1 MPDMT
6 DARGDDTEGLA
17 RPHEPAR
24 DAHDP
29 APDAHEP
36 ARDALAAARAR
47 DAQARDP
54 VRFHL
59 AEALARRACA
69 HAGEARRVLDM
80 RVEAIVQALI
90 DAPEPTAQARPSAPR
105 AGRGA
110 LAALVAHVARH
121 RGAASAPASPASPK
135 AATGAAPARPGAPPA
150 AVTGAAAD
158 SSTVQFFKRTWSRLS
173 ADQRLA
179 QSRAS
184 LPENAGPLNS
194 QHLVHRSLVLM
205 RELSPEYLEHF
216 VGYIDAL
223 QWLEQANEA
232 ATQELA
238 NARAAQGRPR
248 SMAAR
253 R

>member
-1 MPDMT
+1 M
-6 DARGDDTEGLA
+6 ADTKIDGA
-17 RPHEPAR
+17 A
-24 DAHDP
+24 P
-29 APDAHEP
+29 APASAP
-36 ARDALAAARAR
+36 ATCAPAR

-54 VRFHL
+54 VRFRL
-59 AEALARRACA
+59 AEALARRAAA
-69 HAGEARRVLDM
+69 HAGAARRVIDE
-80 RVEAIVQALI
+80 RVAAIVQSLSAPPQG
-90 DAPEPTAQARPSAPR
+90 DAPPRPAAPS

-110 LAALVAHVARH
+110 LAALVAHAAQQRGASP
-121 RGAASAPASPASPK
+121 GAASGAPAAKPATP
-135 AATGAAPARPGAPPA
+135 AARALAPPS

-158 SSTVQFFKRTWSRLS
+158 AKTVQFFKRTWSRLS

-179 QSRAS
+179 QSRAA
-184 LPENAGPLNS
+184 LPDNAGPLNS

-223 QWLEQANEA
+223 QWLEQANEG
-232 ATQELA
+232 ATQELT
-238 NARAAQGRPR
+238 NARAAQARPR

>member
-1 MPDMT
+1 MAET
-6 DARGDDTEGLA
+6 AGAGDVA
-17 RPHEPAR
+17 PRPEPASC
-24 DAHDP
+24 
-29 APDAHEP
+29 APGTLAP
-36 ARDALAAARAR
+36 ARDALAPAR

-54 VRFHL
+54 VRLRF
-59 AEALARRACA
+59 AEALARRAAA
-69 HAGEARRVLDM
+69 HAGEARRLIDE
-80 RVEAIVQALI
+80 RVAAIVQSLSALPDG
-90 DAPEPTAQARPSAPR
+90 DAAGRPAAPA

-110 LAALVAHVARH
+110 LAALVVHAAQH
-121 RGAASAPASPASPK
+121 R
-135 AATGAAPARPGAPPA
+135 AATPGAAPVASAARPPAPAARALAAPP

-158 SSTVQFFKRTWSRLS
+158 AKTVQFFKRTWSRLS

-184 LPENAGPLNS
+184 LPDNAGPLNS

-232 ATQELA
+232 ATQELTA
-238 NARAAQGRPR
+238 ARAAQARPR

>member
-1 MPDMT
+1 MAETTAADGVAP
-6 DARGDDTEGLA
+6 E
-17 RPHEPAR
+17 
-24 DAHDP
+24 P
-29 APDAHEP
+29 APDAQAP
-36 ARDALAAARAR
+36 VR

-54 VRFHL
+54 VRLRL
-59 AEALARRACA
+59 AEALARRANA
-69 HAGEARRVLDM
+69 HAGEARRRIDE
-80 RVEAIVQALI
+80 RVAAIVQSLSELPER
-90 DAPEPTAQARPSAPR
+90 APPARPVAPA
-105 AGRGA
+105 AGLGA
-110 LAALVAHVARH
+110 LAALVAHAARR
-121 RGAASAPASPASPK
+121 RGAAPGAVPGARPVAAAP
-135 AATGAAPARPGAPPA
+135 GAAAP

-158 SSTVQFFKRTWSRLS
+158 EKTVQFFKRTWSRLS

-232 ATQELA
+232 ATQELT

-253 R
+253 RS

>member
-1 MPDMT
+1 MAET
-6 DARGDDTEGLA
+6 
-17 RPHEPAR
+17 PAA
-24 DAHDP
+24 DGV
-29 APDAHEP
+29 AP
-36 ARDALAAARAR
+36 

-54 VRFHL
+54 VRLRL
-59 AEALARRACA
+59 AEALARRAAA
-69 HAGEARRVLDM
+69 HAGEARRVIDE
-80 RVEAIVQALI
+80 RVAAIVQSWS
-90 DAPEPTAQARPSAPR
+90 ARPEGGTPARPAAPA

-110 LAALVAHVARH
+110 LAALLAHVAQH
-121 RGAASAPASPASPK
+121 RGAAP
-135 AATGAAPARPGAPPA
+135 GAAPVARTVAAAPALGPPPS

-158 SSTVQFFKRTWSRLS
+158 ARTVQFFKRTWSRLS

-184 LPENAGPLNS
+184 LPDNAGPLNS

-232 ATQELA
+232 ATQELTA
-238 NARAAQGRPR
+238 ARAAQGRPR
-248 SMAAR
+248 SMSAR